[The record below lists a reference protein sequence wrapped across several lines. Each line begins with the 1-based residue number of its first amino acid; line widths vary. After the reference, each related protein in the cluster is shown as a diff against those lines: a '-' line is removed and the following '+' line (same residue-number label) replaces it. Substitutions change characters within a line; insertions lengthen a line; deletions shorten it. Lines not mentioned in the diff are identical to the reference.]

1 MTQKK
6 PRFIFID
13 QLRGLIIALMGLDHA
28 SNYFNSVWNR
38 VEYNNFILDS
48 PGQFTIRY
56 LSYLCAPG
64 FLMLAG
70 AMMLMAF
77 ERRVKSGVTPGQARR
92 ELALRGL
99 FLVLVQLIWVNASWG
114 AFERLRID
122 HFGIIATIGASLML
136 LSLVVDWRW
145 QARLGLGLAIFLVH
159 PLLLRI
165 PYDAASMSI
174 GSRIM
179 QLFVD
184 STEWNLYPILP
195 WFGLSVMGTLAAD
208 LWFRTGLDDDER
220 LQRSLYAG
228 LAGIALFFVVRVAHG
243 YGNLLPY
250 DHVGSLSF
258 FMEQKYPPS
267 LAHNFFFFGMTLLLA
282 ALFMGIGGRL
292 RWLFHPLEVYGR
304 TPFFFYV
311 IHIPLLAF
319 VTRRT
324 GWLPYRQGEVAEAL
338 LAWVALLVV
347 MYPLC
352 RWFGRVKA
360 RSKSA
365 LIKMM

>member
-1 MTQKK
+1 VSQKS
-6 PRFIFID
+6 RYLFVD

-28 SNYFNSVWNR
+28 SNYFNSIWNR

-70 AMMLMAF
+70 AMLPMAF
-77 ERRVKSGVTPGQARR
+77 DRRLKEGVPAGKARAS
-92 ELALRGL
+92 LALRGF

-136 LSLVVDWRW
+136 LALVVDWRW

-165 PYDAASMSI
+165 PYDPASMGL
-174 GSRIM
+174 GSRVM

-195 WFGLSVMGTLAAD
+195 WFGLSVMGTLAGD
-208 LWFRTGLDDDER
+208 LWFRRGLNHDLR
-220 LQRSLYAG
+220 LERSLYAG
-228 LAGIALFFVVRVAHG
+228 LAAVALFFIVRVGNA

-250 DHVGSLSF
+250 DHVGSVSF

-267 LAHNFFFFGMTLLLA
+267 LAHNFFFFGTTLLLA
-282 ALFMGIGGRL
+282 AFFMGIGGRL

-319 VTRRT
+319 LTKRT
-324 GWLPYRQGEVAEAL
+324 GLLPYREGGVGTAL
-338 LAWVALLVV
+338 LAWVALLIV

-352 RWFGRVKA
+352 LWFGRVKA